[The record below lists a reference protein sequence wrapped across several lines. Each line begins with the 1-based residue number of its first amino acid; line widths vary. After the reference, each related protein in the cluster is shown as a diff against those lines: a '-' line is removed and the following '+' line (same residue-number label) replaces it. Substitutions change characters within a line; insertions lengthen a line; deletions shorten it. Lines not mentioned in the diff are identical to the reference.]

1 MNLCGDKNSGIDSI
15 RATLL
20 IVMNLQGDYDS
31 LPDKSGLS
39 ESDEK

>member
-20 IVMNLQGDYDS
+20 TAMNLQGDYGS
-31 LPDKSGLS
+31 LPHKSGWLD
-39 ESDEK
+39 SDEK